1 MPAAAQLDSG
11 IVPQST
17 QMELIVRINMMKI
30 FRSISQSPKK
40 NPDSFLQDVSGVVH
54 VGANTGQGRR
64 LYKNIGLRV
73 IWIEP
78 IPDIFAELK
87 ENIKGFSNQCAY
99 QALITDSDDKEYQL
113 NIANNNGASSSILSL
128 KQHKDIWPDVN
139 YTSSISLNSITLASL
154 FERER
159 IDPCNYQAL
168 VMDTQGSELLV
179 LQGSIPILENFK
191 YIKTEVADFE
201 AYEGCC
207 QLNDICEFMEEH
219 HYKEFSRNKF
229 ASRES
234 GGNYYD
240 IVFRKEAKQGE

>member
-1 MPAAAQLDSG
+1 MG
-11 IVPQST
+11 
-17 QMELIVRINMMKI
+17 LIVRFNIKKI
-30 FRSISQSPKK
+30 FKSVRQSPEKH
-40 NPDSFLQDVSGVVH
+40 PDSFLQDVAGVVH

-64 LYKNIGLRV
+64 LYNNIGLRV
-73 IWIEP
+73 VWIEP
-78 IPDIFAELK
+78 IPEIFAELK
-87 ENIKGFSNQCAY
+87 ENIKGFPDQRAY
-99 QALITDSDDKEYQL
+99 QALITNIDDKEYQL
-113 NIANNNGASSSILSL
+113 HIANNNGASSSILEL

-139 YTSSISLNSITLASL
+139 YTGTISLNSTTLASL

-159 IDPCNYQAL
+159 INPCDYEAL

-201 AYEGCC
+201 SYEGCC
-207 QLNDICEFMEEH
+207 QLDDISEFMEEH
-219 HYKEFSRNKF
+219 GYKEFSRDKF

-240 IVFRKEAKQGE
+240 IVFKREEKQGEY